1 MSLIE
6 GYRKLVRT
14 ITVTAQ
20 TFLESFQ
27 APMGLEPTKSLGFG
41 AKGPQAS
48 LDSGQMGRQANRIRC
63 FARIQPRWLVF
74 RGFGEG
80 CLGRRPRQGLLVG

>member
-20 TFLESFQ
+20 TFSMSFQ
-27 APMGLEPTKSLGFG
+27 APTGLETANSLGSG
-41 AKGPQAS
+41 AKSAEERP
-48 LDSGQMGRQANRIRC
+48 DSGQMVR
-63 FARIQPRWLVF
+63 
-74 RGFGEG
+74 
-80 CLGRRPRQGLLVG
+80 